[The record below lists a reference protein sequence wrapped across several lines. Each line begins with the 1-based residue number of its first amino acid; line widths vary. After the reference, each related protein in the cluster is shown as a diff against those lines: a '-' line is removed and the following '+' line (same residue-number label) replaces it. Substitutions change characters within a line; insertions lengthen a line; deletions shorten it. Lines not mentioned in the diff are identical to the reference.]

1 MAHVSRNFAEGLGA
15 RHTVIAIGHLLP
27 PFPFSDGRMFYSNG
41 HGFGRG
47 VASRGVEY
55 GVDRVS
61 MTEYLLNVSRSWYF
75 YYSSFTPI
83 LSSLS
88 SSIILALS
96 LVASVTVKT
105 FFSSSLIDICN
116 MAQNHEDL
124 AAELHEELG
133 ERVPAE
139 KKTDLAGGYIAPSID
154 EKKSLDKQHYASD
167 PEFGTTPDG
176 EEPNDHEKATLRRV
190 GENLPASAFLIAVVE
205 LTERFTYYGAQ
216 GLFQNYISNSPTG
229 ADGAKGLGMGH
240 QAATGLNLFF
250 QWFCYVTP
258 ILGAIIADQYLGKYR
273 TILVFCGFYWVGLII
288 LWTTSL
294 PVAMEHGAGKA
305 GYIVAIIV
313 IGLGTGGIKSNIAPL
328 IADQYQRRRM
338 AIRTEKNG
346 ERVVIDPAITYQRIY
361 MIFYW
366 CINVGALSLLAT
378 PFMEKY
384 KGFWTAYLMCF
395 CMFNVGIVTLVLRRK
410 TFVNRPPQGSVIT
423 DAFKALGMMIA
434 ARNTDAAKP
443 SWREANGKTKAVP
456 WNDHFVDE
464 LKRALRACKG
474 LHLLPHL
481 LGLLR
486 TGHGVPNDLMQ
497 NFDPISI
504 LVFTPLIEKVLYP
517 ILRRAGIELRPI
529 ARITIGFWLAAL
541 CLAYAAIVQHII
553 YSAGPCYEHP
563 GECAAGQDGNTKLP
577 NNVHIAIQTPAYIF
591 IGISEIFISVTGLEY
606 AYTKAP
612 PSMKSFVQSIYL
624 FTNAFGSAI
633 AEALVSE
640 AKDPNFLWLY
650 TGVGISSFVTGCI
663 FYAIFRHY
671 DAQED
676 AMYDLD
682 RDEPTLT
689 HNGVEPKTVDHE

>member
-1 MAHVSRNFAEGLGA
+1 
-15 RHTVIAIGHLLP
+15 
-27 PFPFSDGRMFYSNG
+27 
-41 HGFGRG
+41 
-47 VASRGVEY
+47 
-55 GVDRVS
+55 
-61 MTEYLLNVSRSWYF
+61 
-75 YYSSFTPI
+75 
-83 LSSLS
+83 
-88 SSIILALS
+88 
-96 LVASVTVKT
+96 
-105 FFSSSLIDICN
+105 

-133 ERVPAE
+133 ARGPDQ
-139 KKTDLAGGYIAPSID
+139 KKTDLAGGYIAPSEID
-154 EKKSLDKQHYASD
+154 EKKSIDKTHYASD
-167 PEFGTTPDG
+167 PEFGTTVDG
-176 EEPNDHEKATLRRV
+176 EEPNDHERSTLRRV

-205 LTERFTYYGAQ
+205 LTERFAYYGAQ
-216 GLFQNYISNSPTG
+216 GLFQNYISSSETATPR
-229 ADGAKGLGMGH
+229 GLGMGH

-258 ILGAIIADQYLGKYR
+258 ILGAIIADQYLGKYK
-273 TILVFCGFYWVGLII
+273 TILVFCGFYWVGLVI

-294 PVAMEHGAGKA
+294 PVAMEAGAGKP
-305 GYIVAIIV
+305 GYIVAIII

-338 AIRTEKNG
+338 AIRTESSG
-346 ERVVIDPAITYQRIY
+346 ERVIIDPAITYQRIY

-464 LKRALRACKG
+464 LKRALRACKVFVFYPIFWVCYG
-474 LHLLPHL
+474 QFSTNFVTQA
-481 LGLLR
+481 GQME
-486 TGHGVPNDLMQ
+486 GHGVPNDLMQ
-497 NFDPISI
+497 NFDPIAI

-517 ILRRAGIELRPI
+517 FLRKFGIELRPI
-529 ARITIGFWLAAL
+529 ARITIGFWMAAL
-541 CLAYAAIVQHII
+541 CLAYAAIVQHLI
-553 YSAGPCYEHP
+553 YNAGPCYDSP
-563 GECAAGQDGNTKLP
+563 GGCAAGQDDEGNALP
-577 NNVHIAIQTPAYIF
+577 NHVHIAIQTPAYIF
-591 IGISEIFISVTGLEY
+591 IGVAEIFISVTGLEY

-612 PSMKSFVQSIYL
+612 PTMKSFVQSIYL

-633 AEALVSE
+633 AEALVSR
-640 AKDPNFLWLY
+640 AKDPDYLWLY
-650 TGVGISSFVTGCI
+650 VGVGISSAVTGVI
-663 FYAIFRHY
+663 FYFTFRHY
-671 DAQED
+671 DSQED

-682 RDEPTLT
+682 RDEPTIT
-689 HNGVEPKTVDHE
+689 HNGIEPKKVDEE

>member
-1 MAHVSRNFAEGLGA
+1 
-15 RHTVIAIGHLLP
+15 
-27 PFPFSDGRMFYSNG
+27 
-41 HGFGRG
+41 
-47 VASRGVEY
+47 
-55 GVDRVS
+55 
-61 MTEYLLNVSRSWYF
+61 
-75 YYSSFTPI
+75 
-83 LSSLS
+83 
-88 SSIILALS
+88 
-96 LVASVTVKT
+96 
-105 FFSSSLIDICN
+105 

-133 ERVPAE
+133 ERVPTE

-443 SWREANGKTKAVP
+443 SWREANGKTTVVP

-464 LKRALRACKG
+464 LKRALRACKVFIFYPIFWVCYG
-474 LHLLPHL
+474 QFSTNFVTQA
-481 LGLLR
+481 GQMQ
-486 TGHGVPNDLMQ
+486 GHGVPNDLMQ

-612 PSMKSFVQSIYL
+612 PNMKSFVQSIYL

-663 FYAIFRHY
+663 FYVIFRHY

-689 HNGVEPKTVDHE
+689 HNGMEPKTVDHE